1 MPDIYTTEWYDELKA
16 LLNRNPDME
25 KSAPK
30 GPLKVLGVLS
40 GEGRSPYLGDGEQ
53 RLFVVLLDEGKCT
66 EYYEVAEPPPRR
78 EFDFIFE
85 IPAAIFEEVAAGLA
99 DPVAAGLKGTI
110 KITGD
115 MRILIRHADL
125 VNVVQEVYAREVETT
140 WPNGK
145 PPYDGS

>member
-1 MPDIYTTEWYDELKA
+1 MPDIYTTKWYDELKE

-30 GPLKVLGVLS
+30 GPLKVLGQFR
-40 GEGRSPYLGDGEQ
+40 GDGRSPYLSEGEQ
-53 RLFVVLLDEGKCT
+53 RYFVVLLDDGKCT
-66 EYYEVAEPPPRR
+66 EYHQVDEPPPRK

-85 IPAAIFEEVAAGLA
+85 IPAAIFEEVAAGSV

-125 VNVVQEVYAREVETT
+125 VNVVQDVYAREVETT
-140 WPNGK
+140 WPKGK
-145 PPYDGS
+145 PPYPSQ